1 LDNLLQTV
9 NTVLSI
15 SEHILVNSLD
25 TLVVILKSMLNLIS
39 WVFSIFKTPCFR
51 VINGALWW
59 FVMIRLWLM
68 ISCWSMMNRSVVNNS
83 MMNWS
88 SMVNWS
94 PMVDKSSR
102 VMDRGCMVH
111 RFRLMIRCR
120 LVVRFLGRVIDRGS
134 VVNRLNRAICWGG
147 GVTIYWGIGVDCG
160 HSH

>member
-59 FVMIRLWLM
+59 FVMIRFWLM
-68 ISCWSMMNRSVVNNS
+68 ISCRSMMNRGMVYGVVNRGS
-83 MMNWS
+83 MMH
-88 SMVNWS
+88 WS

-120 LVVRFLGRVIDRGS
+120 LVVRFWGRVIDRGS
-134 VVNRLNRAICWGG
+134 VVNRLNRAISWGG